1 MVNQYFKSFVW
12 AEQIFNLYWLTNQ
25 SVFQLESQSGV
36 CVFVVHVII
45 ATPGR
50 ILDLIKKGVAKVNQV
65 QMVVLDEVSWLN
77 AWFPNHS
84 SLV

>member
-1 MVNQYFKSFVW
+1 M
-12 AEQIFNLYWLTNQ
+12 
-25 SVFQLESQSGV
+25 

-65 QMVVLDEVSWLN
+65 QMIVLDEVSWTS
-77 AWFPNHS
+77 AWLPG
-84 SLV
+84 L